1 MVATTSVRLLV
12 DAGLNLKE
20 TLARME
26 TAGVV
31 DRRIDAVLIT
41 HEHHDH
47 VSGVGAVARGT
58 GATVWCTDGTRA
70 VIVDRLKGVERVCGI
85 AAATPFVI
93 GDLTIE
99 PIAKPHDAAEP
110 VGFLMHHEGET
121 LGVFTDLGSVDAVVG
136 EAISRCTTLVM
147 ESNYDPRML
156 SDGPYPAHLKGRI
169 GSPYGHLANAD
180 AANAL
185 AHYAHPS
192 LRTLVLAHLSEQN
205 NTSEHVRRAFTQ
217 AMGPARKGLERWVSF
232 QDRPTRVFGRVA
244 VAGA

>member
-1 MVATTSVRLLV
+1 MDQV
-12 DAGLNLKE
+12 
-20 TLARME
+20 
-26 TAGVV
+26 GVG
-31 DRRIDAVLIT
+31 DRRIDGILIT

-47 VSGVGAVARGT
+47 VSGVGVVARGM

-70 VIVDRLKGVERVCGI
+70 VISDRLKGVEKVRGI
-85 AAATPFVI
+85 GHATPFTV
-93 GDLTIE
+93 GDLVVE

-110 VGFLMHHEGET
+110 VGFLLHHEGET

-156 SDGPYPAHLKGRI
+156 ADGPYPAHLKGRI
-169 GSPYGHLANAD
+169 GSEYGHLANAD

-185 AHYAHPS
+185 ARYANLS

-205 NTSEHVRRAFTQ
+205 NSAEHVRRAFTQ
-217 AMGPARKGLERWVSF
+217 ATGPKRTGLERWVSF
-232 QDRPTRVFGRVA
+232 QDRPTRLFGRVA
-244 VAGA
+244 TAGA